1 MQEKTIDYK
10 TGQFKWGPFFVI
22 VSIDAGRWHM
32 SISHRKRDLT
42 YDELKRARYKFCPEH
57 LPMAMILPDPAV
69 FVNVHQHAF
78 HFWEIKDDFPEW
90 TKPLTEEEIKLN
102 EIFRSKKP

>member
-1 MQEKTIDYK
+1 MNPPDEPQP
-10 TGQFKWGPFFVI
+10 GQFKWGPFFVI

-90 TKPLTEEEIKLN
+90 TKPLTDEDLKLN
-102 EIFRSKKP
+102 AIFSKPKP